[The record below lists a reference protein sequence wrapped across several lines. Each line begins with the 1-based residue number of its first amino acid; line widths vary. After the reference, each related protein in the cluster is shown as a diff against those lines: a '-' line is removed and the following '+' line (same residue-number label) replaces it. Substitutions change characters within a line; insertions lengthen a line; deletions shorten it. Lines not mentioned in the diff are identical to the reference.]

1 MEFSHVGD
9 VLHPS
14 PDDVEAAV
22 RAAGTNTGEE
32 VLEAARRKKMSFVR
46 RQLAPEASR
55 RVDAALSEEF
65 IGAPG
70 WRVEVVQARQV
81 CGGPLWCVSSG
92 GKGLVACGGS
102 DGVVRV
108 ATLGTFERAERWRLN
123 RDSALSDFARPS
135 SVCECSTSR
144 RAYGAVSA
152 AASCVTFGVISLSL
166 IHI

>member
-92 GKGLVACGGS
+92 GKGLV
-102 DGVVRV
+102 
-108 ATLGTFERAERWRLN
+108 
-123 RDSALSDFARPS
+123 
-135 SVCECSTSR
+135 
-144 RAYGAVSA
+144 
-152 AASCVTFGVISLSL
+152 LSL

>member
-14 PDDVEAAV
+14 PGRCRGGRASGGHEHGRRSFRSSETEEDEFRAEAI
-22 RAAGTNTGEE
+22 
-32 VLEAARRKKMSFVR
+32 
-46 RQLAPEASR
+46 APEASR

-102 DGVVRV
+102 DGVVR
-108 ATLGTFERAERWRLN
+108 
-123 RDSALSDFARPS
+123 SSDPRN
-135 SVCECSTSR
+135 V
-144 RAYGAVSA
+144 
-152 AASCVTFGVISLSL
+152 
-166 IHI
+166 

>member
-70 WRVEVVQARQV
+70 WRV
-81 CGGPLWCVSSG
+81 
-92 GKGLVACGGS
+92 
-102 DGVVRV
+102 VRV
-108 ATLGTFERAERWRLN
+108 GNTL
-123 RDSALSDFARPS
+123 RDPHAPHVPISIGSICAFPFVSAL
-135 SVCECSTSR
+135 
-144 RAYGAVSA
+144 RATNTY
-152 AASCVTFGVISLSL
+152 
-166 IHI
+166 

>member
-55 RVDAALSEEF
+55 RVDAALSE
-65 IGAPG
+65 GVHRRAG
-70 WRVEVVQARQV
+70 VAGR
-81 CGGPLWCVSSG
+81 SSPSEA
-92 GKGLVACGGS
+92 GLRRAV
-102 DGVVRV
+102 VVRV
-108 ATLGTFERAERWRLN
+108 VGWQG
-123 RDSALSDFARPS
+123 
-135 SVCECSTSR
+135 SR
-144 RAYGAVSA
+144 
-152 AASCVTFGVISLSL
+152 CLWWF
-166 IHI
+166 

>member
-70 WRVEVVQARQV
+70 WRGTPSPRE
-81 CGGPLWCVSSG
+81 
-92 GKGLVACGGS
+92 KGRGAWKGRGA
-102 DGVVRV
+102 DGRRSVR
-108 ATLGTFERAERWRLN
+108 AA
-123 RDSALSDFARPS
+123 
-135 SVCECSTSR
+135 ECSPVPPQQSVR
-144 RAYGAVSA
+144 
-152 AASCVTFGVISLSL
+152 
-166 IHI
+166 